1 MNAAGPIHVLDL
13 FDEERAILLDTLATL
28 SREQWDAPTVCPGW
42 SVKDIAAHVIAD
54 DLSAVSGG
62 RDGYGE
68 WFTGAWEDLLA
79 FINKRNEQ
87 WVDAMRRVS
96 PQLIVEL
103 LRFSGERAFAHYRTR
118 DLDAIGNP
126 VDWAGPQPA
135 PVWLHIARE
144 YTERW
149 LHSQQIYDAL
159 GVTRAK
165 EPRLFAPVLYTFVR
179 ALPHTYRN
187 TEAPPGTHITIRI
200 TGDAGGTWSLVRGDG
215 PEHGGTEAQRTA
227 GLAQD
232 ENGPQAP
239 PPASPWALRTGVE
252 SPPAAAVTLDQE
264 TAWRLF
270 TRGIDPATARERAT
284 IEGDAPLGTIAL
296 RMVSII
302 A

>member
-1 MNAAGPIHVLDL
+1 MNPVGPIYVNDL
-13 FDEERAILLDTLATL
+13 FDDERAILLETLGTL
-28 SREQWDAPTVCPGW
+28 SREQWDAPTVCTGW

-54 DLSAVSGG
+54 DLNAVSGG

-68 WFTGAWEDLLA
+68 WFSGAWEDLLD
-79 FINKRNEQ
+79 FINNRNEQ

-159 GVTRAK
+159 ALTRAK
-165 EPRLFAPVLYTFVR
+165 EPHLFAPVLDTFVR
-179 ALPHTYRN
+179 ALPHTYRH
-187 TEAPPGTHITIRI
+187 TEAPPGTHLRIAI
-200 TGDAGGTWSLVRGDG
+200 TGPAGNTWSLIRGDG
-215 PEHGGTEAQRTA
+215 SNHRDTEAPSNEA
-227 GLAQD
+227 NGGVAQ
-232 ENGPQAP
+232 PS
-239 PPASPWALRTGVE
+239 PAVSPWALYTNVDT
-252 SPPAAAVTLDQE
+252 PLTATITLDQE

-270 TRGIDPATARERAT
+270 TRGIDPTTGQERAK
-284 IEGDAPLGTIAL
+284 IDGDVALGEVAL
-296 RMVSII
+296 HTVSII

>member
-1 MNAAGPIHVLDL
+1 MNPAGPIYVNDL
-13 FDEERAILLDTLATL
+13 FDDERAILLDTLASLT
-28 SREQWDAPTVCPGW
+28 REQWHAPTVCPGW

-62 RDGYGE
+62 RDGHGE
-68 WFTGAWEDLLA
+68 WFSGPWDELLA

-87 WVDAMRRVS
+87 WVEAMRRVS

-103 LRFSGERAFAHYRTR
+103 LRFSGERAFAHYRKG

-149 LHSQQIYDAL
+149 LHSQQIYDAV
-159 GVTRAK
+159 GITRAK
-165 EPRLFAPVLYTFVR
+165 EPRLFTPVLDAFVR
-179 ALPHTYRN
+179 ALPHTYRH
-187 TEAPPGTHITIRI
+187 TDARPGTHIRLTI
-200 TGDAGGTWSLVRGDG
+200 TGDAGNTWSLIR
-215 PEHGGTEAQRTA
+215 ES
-227 GLAQD
+227 AQD
-232 ENGPQAP
+232 ESGAQAP
-239 PPASPWALRTGVE
+239 PPANVAQPPSAVSPWSLHKDVE
-252 SPPAAAVTLDQE
+252 TPPTSTVAIDQE

-270 TRGIDPATARERAT
+270 TRGLDPAAARERAT
-284 IEGDAPLGTIAL
+284 IEGDAALGVVVLHT
-296 RMVSII
+296 VSII

>member
-1 MNAAGPIHVLDL
+1 MKSVGPIHVNDL
-13 FDEERAILLDTLATL
+13 FDDERAILLDTLASLT
-28 SREQWDAPTVCPGW
+28 REQWDAPTVCAGW

-68 WFTGAWEDLLA
+68 WFSGPWDELLA

-87 WVDAMRRVS
+87 WVDAMRRIS

-103 LRFSGERAFAHYRTR
+103 LRFSGERAFAHYRSR
-118 DLDAIGNP
+118 DLDAIGVP

-149 LHSQQIYDAL
+149 LHSQQIYDAV
-159 GVTRAK
+159 GITRAK
-165 EPRLFAPVLYTFVR
+165 EPRLFTPVLDAFVR
-179 ALPHTYRN
+179 ALPHTYRH
-187 TEAPPGTHITIRI
+187 TDARPGTHIRLTI
-200 TGDAGGTWSLVRGDG
+200 TGDAGNTWSLIRESA
-215 PEHGGTEAQRTA
+215 P
-227 GLAQD
+227 D
-232 ENGPQAP
+232 ESGAQAP
-239 PPASPWALRTGVE
+239 PPANVAQPPPAVSPWSLHTDLE
-252 SPPAAAVTLDQE
+252 TPPTSTVTLDQE

-270 TRGIDPATARERAT
+270 TRAIDPSTAGGRAD
-284 IEGDAPLGTIAL
+284 IEGDAALGVVVLHT
-296 RMVSII
+296 VSII

>member
-1 MNAAGPIHVLDL
+1 MNPAGPIHVLDL
-13 FDEERAILLDTLATL
+13 FDEERALLLDALATL
-28 SREQWDAPTVCPGW
+28 SREQWDAPTVCRGW

-54 DLSAVSGG
+54 DFNAVSGG
-62 RDGYGE
+62 RDGHGE
-68 WFTGAWEDLLA
+68 WFSGPWDELLA
-79 FINKRNEQ
+79 FINARNEQ
-87 WVDAMRRVS
+87 WVEAMRRVS

-149 LHSQQIYDAL
+149 LHSRQIYDAL

-165 EPRLFAPVLYTFVR
+165 EPRLFAPVLDTFVR
-179 ALPHTYRN
+179 ALPHTYRH
-187 TEAPPGTHITIRI
+187 TEAPPGTHVRLTI
-200 TGDAGGTWSLVRGDG
+200 TGPAGNTWSLVRGDG
-215 PEHGGTEAQRTA
+215 RHHRGTE
-227 GLAQD
+227 
-232 ENGPQAP
+232 
-239 PPASPWALRTGVE
+239 SE
-252 SPPAAAVTLDQE
+252 SAWELFEGAEMPAAASVTLDQE

-270 TRGIDPATARERAT
+270 TLGIDPAAARERAT
-284 IEGDAPLGTIAL
+284 IAGDVGLGEVSL
-296 RMVSII
+296 RTVSIL

>member
-1 MNAAGPIHVLDL
+1 MNPIGPIHVTDL
-13 FDEERAILLDTLATL
+13 FDDERASLLETLESLT
-28 SREQWDAPTVCPGW
+28 REQWDAPTVCAGW

-54 DLSAVSGG
+54 DLNAVSGG
-62 RDGYGE
+62 RDGHGE
-68 WFTGAWEDLLA
+68 WFSGPWDKLLA
-79 FINKRNEQ
+79 FINARNEQ
-87 WVDAMRRVS
+87 WVEAMRRVS

-118 DLDAIGNP
+118 DLDAIGVP

-159 GVTRAK
+159 GLTRAK
-165 EPRLFAPVLYTFVR
+165 EPRLFAPVLDAFVR

-187 TEAPPGTHITIRI
+187 IDAPPGTHIRLTI
-200 TGDAGGTWSLVRGDG
+200 TGPAGNTWSLIR
-215 PEHGGTEAQRTA
+215 ET
-227 GLAQD
+227 AQD
-232 ENGPQAP
+232 KNGPQAP
-239 PPASPWALRTGVE
+239 SPASPWSLYTGVE
-252 SPPAAAVTLDQE
+252 TPPAATVTLDQE

-270 TRGIDPATARERAT
+270 TRGIAATTAGKRAS
-284 IEGDAPLGTIAL
+284 IEGDVALGEVAL
-296 RMVSII
+296 RTVSII